1 MHKIILLIAVI
12 SLIGSLYYFFI
23 EKDIF
28 LGSITFI
35 TAIAFNLTY
44 AMMHKVNIIKD

>member
-1 MHKIILLIAVI
+1 MHRIILLIALI

-28 LGSITFI
+28 LGSIAFI

-44 AMMHKVNIIKD
+44 AMLSKVNIMKD